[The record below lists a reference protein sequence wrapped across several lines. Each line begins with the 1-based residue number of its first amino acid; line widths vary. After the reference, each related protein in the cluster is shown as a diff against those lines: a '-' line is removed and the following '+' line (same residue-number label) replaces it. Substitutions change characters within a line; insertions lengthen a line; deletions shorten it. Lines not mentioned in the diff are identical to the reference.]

1 MPDQKLEQRKFL
13 WRQVDFTVASLHFVR
28 LYIERKVLVGEQ
40 GIILVAIPLVF
51 EVLFLMTLGGLL
63 AEAEAK
69 AEEIE
74 HSRKIMVETD
84 GLIAMAHLCAASL
97 FQYHTTQS
105 LKARDEYD
113 RTIDE
118 MPVRFARLEELV
130 GNDPV
135 EKKHID
141 NIRPRLALGIKVMRE
156 MRAAADD
163 RESLHEV
170 WKAHHLTK
178 DLFKFLRGLIVGMQQ
193 VTIIERSKHPNSPE
207 ELAKDRLVVKQF
219 VVIGVALNIFVALAA
234 AAIFTRN
241 LARRVEVLTENTVRL
256 STGGKLLE
264 PQHGEDEIARLD
276 SFFHSMAKRLRE
288 QEELL
293 RASEERTRSTIQN
306 MLVGL
311 VIIDDDGTINS
322 INKRTEELFELSES
336 EIKGRR
342 ITSLFA
348 DTDNMTIDSFLAKIA
363 SEAMG
368 RVSDMTGRRKS
379 GTFPIEVALTKM
391 QTVEGTKLV
400 LNILDVTERYEVER
414 LKKELLSMVSH
425 DLRTPPTSVHSSLSL
440 LGTGAY
446 GKLNDGGME
455 LIENSEAEVDRLI
468 ALIGDLLDIA
478 RMEAGKLDLNY
489 DERNLTSVI
498 ESSVKALKV
507 LADMNKVKFKI
518 PDEDFIVTIDGDRI
532 VQVLVN
538 LLSNALKFSPQN
550 SVIEVGVER
559 KEGNVEV
566 SVIDQGPGIPSEFEA
581 RIFQR
586 FEQAGKDESG
596 TGDASGSSQN
606 SSQNAHSSLGEG
618 HHSAGN
624 EQDSPGNN
632 SSANEDSSSNG
643 PFVPS
648 LTSKASP
655 DGKRVSQ
662 GTGLGLAICRGII
675 ECHGGAI
682 GARNNLNGGS
692 TFWFSVP
699 ADPTT

>member
-1 MPDQKLEQRKFL
+1 M
-13 WRQVDFTVASLHFVR
+13 R
-28 LYIERKVLVGEQ
+28 LRLTHQ
-40 GIILVAIPLVF
+40 GILLVSIPLVF
-51 EVLFLMTLGGLL
+51 EVLFLMTLGWLL
-63 AEAEAK
+63 MEAEAK

-74 HSRKIMVETD
+74 HSRRIMVETD
-84 GLIAMAHLCAASL
+84 GLIATAHLCAASL
-97 FQYHTTQS
+97 FQYHTTQN
-105 LKARDEYD
+105 LKARDAYD
-113 RTIDE
+113 NTVDE
-118 MPVRFARLEELV
+118 MPVRFSRLEELV
-130 GNDPV
+130 ANDPM
-135 EKKHID
+135 EKRHLARLRPELQFGID
-141 NIRPRLALGIKVMRE
+141 VMKEMRE
-156 MRAAADD
+156 AIDD
-163 RESLHEV
+163 PDTMKEI

-178 DLFKFLRGLIVGMQQ
+178 DLFKFLRGLIGGMQQ
-193 VTIIERSKHPNSPE
+193 VTILERAKHPNSPE

-219 VVIGVALNIFVALAA
+219 VAAGVALNIILALAVA
-234 AAIFTRN
+234 TMVARRLT
-241 LARRVEVLTENTVRL
+241 RRVEVLTENTVRL
-256 STGGKLLE
+256 SAGKELIA
-264 PQHGEDEIARLD
+264 PDRGEDEIARLD
-276 SFFHSMAKRLRE
+276 SFFHSMARRLKE

-311 VIIDDDGTINS
+311 VIIDDDGTIDS
-322 INKRTEELFELSES
+322 INKRTEELFEVSES
-336 EIKGRR
+336 DIKGKR

-348 DTDNMTIDSFLAKIA
+348 DAENMTIDSFLAKIT

-368 RVSDMTGRRKS
+368 RVSDMTGKRKS

-425 DLRTPPTSVHSSLSL
+425 DLRTPLTSVHSSLSL

-446 GKLNDGGME
+446 GELNDNGKE

-489 DERNLTSVI
+489 DERNLTNVI
-498 ESSVKALKV
+498 ENSVNAVKV
-507 LADMNKVKFKI
+507 LADMKKVKFKI
-518 PDEDFIVTIDGDRI
+518 PDEDFMVTIDGDRI

-559 KEGNVEV
+559 KDGNVEV
-566 SVIDQGPGIPSEFEA
+566 SVSDHGPGIPSEFQN

-586 FEQAGKDESG
+586 FEQAGKESG
-596 TGDASGSSQN
+596 NGGSS
-606 SSQNAHSSLGEG
+606 A
-618 HHSAGN
+618 AK
-624 EQDSPGNN
+624 
-632 SSANEDSSSNG
+632 ADSSSDNG
-643 PFVPS
+643 GSPSGTTDSSASTTGSSASTEPS
-648 LTSKASP
+648 LASSSP
-655 DGKRVSQ
+655 DSKRVSQ

-675 ECHGGAI
+675 ECHGGVI
-682 GARNNLNGGS
+682 GARNNPNGGS

-699 ADPTT
+699 AKPPVGATD